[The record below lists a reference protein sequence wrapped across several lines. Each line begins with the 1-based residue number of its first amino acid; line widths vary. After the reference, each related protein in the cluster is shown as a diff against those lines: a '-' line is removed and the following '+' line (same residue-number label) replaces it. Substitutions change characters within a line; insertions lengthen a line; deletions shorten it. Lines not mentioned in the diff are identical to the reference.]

1 MYKLFANNKYILQI
15 TIIMALTNLN
25 KLFVRVTEAGL
36 RDAVIAKSKETNNNK
51 IYFLTKT
58 QEIVTQGVAYGLST
72 DVQAQIANIKSILK
86 TFDNNGKGTE
96 DSVKAAIDAVQKAL
110 DDYKADNDANRAL
123 LVKTVAYNA
132 TTKAIDFTS
141 EDGVVHSSI
150 KASDII
156 GNHVV
161 KSSAYDA
168 DTNTLKLTFE
178 GAAADVDVNIDLGQM
193 LDMNDVVSGDK
204 THFEVSYAKKKLTIK
219 PVTCNVANAKAA
231 VEGEHTTPAVTGLV
245 DALDVKTYI
254 DGASSDLQG
263 KIDTI
268 NGKLDVIQGEETVN
282 GSIKKAL
289 KEAKEYADG
298 LNTTATT
305 TITQEVTD
313 RKAADVALY
322 GEAIPVSGPVNTIKK
337 NADNIATLTQSLTN
351 EVTARKQADT
361 DEKTA
366 REKAIQEITDALAN
380 PATFWE
386 DYTA

>member
-1 MYKLFANNKYILQI
+1 
-15 TIIMALTNLN
+15 MALNLN

-110 DDYKADNDANRAL
+110 DDYKKDNDANRAL

-132 TTKAIDFTS
+132 ATKAIDFTS
-141 EDGVVHSSI
+141 EDGTTVQSI

-193 LDMNDVVSGDK
+193 LDMNDVISGDAE
-204 THFEVSYAKKKLTIK
+204 HFVVSYTEKKLTIK
-219 PVTCNVANAKAA
+219 PVTATVASDTVGLADAK
-231 VEGEHTTPAVTGLV
+231 
-245 DALDVKTYI
+245 DVKTYV
-254 DGASSDLQG
+254 DAAVSGAQDTLQDA
-263 KIDTI
+263 IDTI
-268 NGKLDVIQGEETVN
+268 NDKLDVIQGEDTVD

-289 KEAKEYADG
+289 KDAKEYADG
-298 LNTTATT
+298 LNTTATAAIAKET
-305 TITQEVTD
+305 GD
-313 RKAADVALY
+313 RKAADAALY
-322 GEAIPVSGPVNTIKK
+322 GEAIPEAGPVNTIKK
-337 NADNIATLTQSLTN
+337 NATNIGALTEALAS
-351 EVTARKQADT
+351 EKSAREAADT
-361 DEKTA
+361 AEQTA
-366 REKAIQEITDALAN
+366 REAAIKEITDTLAD

>member
-1 MYKLFANNKYILQI
+1 
-15 TIIMALTNLN
+15 MALNLN

-86 TFDNNGKGTE
+86 TFDNNGNGTE
-96 DSVKAAIDAVQKAL
+96 DSVKAAIDAVQSAL
-110 DDYKADNDANRAL
+110 DAYKANNDTKRAL

-132 TTKAIDFTS
+132 DTKTIDFTS
-141 EDGVVHSSI
+141 ENGTTVQSI

-193 LDMNDVVSGDK
+193 LDMNDVISGD
-204 THFEVSYAKKKLTIK
+204 TEHFAVSYAEKKLTIK
-219 PVTCNVANAKAA
+219 PVTATVASDTVGLADAKD
-231 VEGEHTTPAVTGLV
+231 VKSYV
-245 DALDVKTYI
+245 DATVS
-254 DGASSDLQG
+254 GATTDLQG

-268 NGKLDVIQGEETVN
+268 NAKIDVINGDATTA
-282 GSIKKAL
+282 GSIAKAL
-289 KEAKEYADG
+289 ADAKEYADG
-298 LNTTATT
+298 LNTTATAA
-305 TITQEVTD
+305 INKEVID
-313 RKAADVALY
+313 RKAADQALY
-322 GEAIPVSGPVNTIKK
+322 GAEIPTTGASTISG
-337 NADNIATLTQSLTN
+337 NATNIATLTQSLTD
-351 EVTARKQADT
+351 EVTARKA
-361 DEKTA
+361 
-366 REKAIQEITDALAN
+366 AIKEITDALAD